1 MKYKVIKN
9 GKRIVP
15 NDLGAD
21 MVILKHTHNRVVYV
35 NKIEWINA
43 KRNHTVNRQIVH
55 RRAEKLRNQRTPKLT
70 KQERKILIKDTIQ
83 AFLMYAKDFDNTNK
97 IISSYMFGEI
107 VKDIKSQNDL
117 GLLLYGHFSEEHF
130 KGLLQEISLLV

>member
-15 NDLGAD
+15 DDLGAD
-21 MVILKHTHNRVVYV
+21 MIILKHTHNRVVYV

-55 RRAEKLRNQRTPKLT
+55 NRAEKLRNPRTPKLT
-70 KQERKILIKDTIQ
+70 KKERKILVKDTIQ

-107 VKDIKSQNDL
+107 IKDIKSQNNL
-117 GLLLYGHFSEEHF
+117 GLLMYGHFSEEHF